1 VAQRHP
7 RPSRGPTVKRRL
19 KVKDAPRTVICISDP
34 HAGCQL
40 GLYPVGHE
48 VRLTHGGIYQP
59 SALQVK
65 LWAMWRE
72 FWDEWVPWFTKREPF
87 ILVLNGD
94 LVEGVHHGAT
104 SQVTHD
110 VERQRGIAV
119 ALLKPVCERAATV
132 YATRGT
138 PAHAGPDACDD
149 EAVAKALGAIPDEK
163 GNHAR
168 FELWLKLHGHLG
180 HFNHHIGTTGSSAYE
195 STAVYKELVEA
206 FVEAGRW
213 GDEPPQFI
221 VRSHRHRAFEVRVP
235 TQHGH
240 GIALVTPGWQL
251 KTPFA
256 YKVAGARVSQPQI
269 GGIGIRAGDHILYTD
284 SRVWR
289 IERARA
295 EVYGG

>member
-1 VAQRHP
+1 MSRKP
-7 RPSRGPTVKRRL
+7 RGT
-19 KVKDAPRTVICISDP
+19 PRTAIVVSDL

-40 GLYPVGHE
+40 GLYPKGLKVP
-48 VRLTHGGIYQP
+48 LTHGGAYSP
-59 SALQVK
+59 SPLQLK
-65 LWAMWRE
+65 MHSMWSE
-72 FWDEWVPWFTKREPF
+72 FWRDWVPWFTKGEPF
-87 ILVLNGD
+87 VLVLNGD
-94 LVEGVHHGAT
+94 LVEGVHHNAV
-104 SQVTHD
+104 SQITHD
-110 VERQRGIAV
+110 VDTQRRIAV
-119 ALLKPVCERAATV
+119 SLLEPVCALASEV
-132 YATRGT
+132 YAVRGT
-138 PAHAGPDACDD
+138 PAHVGPDGCDD
-149 EAVAKALGAIPDEK
+149 EAVARAIGAKPDDS

-168 FELWLKLHGHLG
+168 YELWLRLAGHLG

-221 VRSHRHRAFEVRVP
+221 VRSHRHRNFEVRVP

-269 GGIGIRAGDHILYTD
+269 GGCGIRAGDKILYTD
-284 SRVWR
+284 SKVWR
-289 IERARA
+289 IERPR
-295 EVYGG
+295 EVVV